1 MLAEYTPMNKPNN
14 TQSFPLAFA
23 NRGEVVIITDVRA
36 NDKLRQHLG
45 DLGLTVGV
53 RVRVVQADASG
64 QVILAVKHDSRLAIG
79 LSMAQ
84 KIMVTKLE
92 NEVQ

>member
-1 MLAEYTPMNKPNN
+1 MLAEYTPMNKSNN

-23 NRGEVVIITDVRA
+23 NRGEAVIITDIRS

-45 DLGLTVGV
+45 DLGLTIGV
-53 RVRVVQADASG
+53 RVRVVQADMSG
-64 QVILAVKHDSRLAIG
+64 QVILAVKNDSRLAIG

-84 KIMVTKLE
+84 KIMVTKIE
-92 NEVQ
+92 DEVQ

>member
-1 MLAEYTPMNKPNN
+1 MLAEYTPMNKPNHA
-14 TQSFPLAFA
+14 QSFPLAFA
-23 NRGEVVIITDVRA
+23 NRGEVVIIMDVRA

-45 DLGLTVGV
+45 DLGLMVGV
-53 RVRVVQADASG
+53 QVRVVQADASG
-64 QVILAVKHDSRLAIG
+64 QVILAVKNDSRLAIG

-84 KIMVTKLE
+84 KIMVTKFE